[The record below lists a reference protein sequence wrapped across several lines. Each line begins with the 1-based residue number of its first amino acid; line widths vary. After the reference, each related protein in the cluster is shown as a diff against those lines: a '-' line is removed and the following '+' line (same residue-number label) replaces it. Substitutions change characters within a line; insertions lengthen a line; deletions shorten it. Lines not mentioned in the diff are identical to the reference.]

1 MYVLSKNRMQIINL
15 AHVTAMYLGADETS
29 IKVDF
34 VTGRG
39 SQIGKYV
46 SDTYAKKALELLI
59 LAIGRRG
66 EAFSMPTDEEIREL
80 LGNQKPKNHNI
91 GGKKQKGHGG
101 S

>member
-59 LAIGRRG
+59 LKRS
-66 EAFSMPTDEEIREL
+66 ENCSEIRSL
-80 LGNQKPKNHNI
+80 RTITSAGKNRKDMVDHNGNWI
-91 GGKKQKGHGG
+91 L